1 MTSQIVP
8 QRGASW
14 AASHRLG
21 GAPEVDALA
30 DGAPGGQGEHAAA
43 RARFVDD
50 AIGGGE
56 PPLPLAASW
65 SGSGIR
71 PLMYPDTACRLLA
84 GGGGGD
90 DGLAAINF
98 RERAIFSGW

>member
-1 MTSQIVP
+1 M
-8 QRGASW
+8 
-14 AASHRLG
+14 
-21 GAPEVDALA
+21 DALA
-30 DGAPGGQGEHAAA
+30 DGAPEGQGEHAAA

-56 PPLPLAASW
+56 PPVALAAGW
-65 SGSGIR
+65 FRLRIR
-71 PLMYPDTACRLLA
+71 SLMYPDTACRLLA

-98 RERAIFSGW
+98 RERAVLRMVTRRPFALCVAAAGLVTSTLLTWY